1 MLSVRRLYIYL
12 VSGISLQSVAWAVIY
27 LLRSLLI
34 PDRDASTLELAF
46 FIAVIIIGFPIFL
59 AHWLWARRLANGDP
73 EEKAAIVRRAYLYGM
88 MAAFLIPMIA
98 NVDGFVGSLLRI
110 IVDVDPPR
118 WFYTSLS
125 PQNDLLNS
133 AIAIVILGLLWLYHR
148 MIVFSDAVQAPQVRD
163 LATVRRLYIY
173 AFSSAGL
180 IMTASAAMNL
190 LMWIMF
196 KIWGNVGDNGPGSE
210 LFIVEEIA
218 RLVVGIPL
226 WFIFWRSAQRLF
238 QGDSEEER
246 ASALRKLY
254 LYAVVFIS
262 AICAIF
268 MIILLL
274 SDTFRFVMNVPSIT
288 EPSQIRAPIATILVM
303 ALIWAYHTYVLRKD
317 MLAADERPRQAQIR
331 RLYFYLMAG
340 IGLGAFLIGLAGIL
354 NVLIDGIAAG
364 RYREALRDQA
374 SWFAA
379 AIFVGLPVWLL
390 PWWQAQRIAAVD
402 NPFGESERQSIVRK
416 IYLYLFLFAA
426 AMTTL
431 GSAVYIVSQIVDLA
445 LGGRS
450 STGLLSDL
458 AQAIAFTL
466 IAVSVWLYHSYVLR
480 SDGLMGKVERSRRQ
494 SSLRVSVLDGG
505 DGLLGRSLIDELEKE
520 LPDLIVQPV
529 GLSAQAAEAMGT
541 DFKEAISVN
550 TIADSDVIVGSW
562 SILAS
567 GTDERVPAVDIP
579 ATVEASEARKLIM
592 PTWEGDYLWA
602 GVDHWDDAAVVHQTV
617 QALKQIAAGD
627 EVKPTRPLGGAA
639 ILLIAAAGLIGVGII
654 ASVIIAI
661 FSEF

>member
-1 MLSVRRLYIYL
+1 
-12 VSGISLQSVAWAVIY
+12 
-27 LLRSLLI
+27 
-34 PDRDASTLELAF
+34 
-46 FIAVIIIGFPIFL
+46 
-59 AHWLWARRLANGDP
+59 
-73 EEKAAIVRRAYLYGM
+73 
-88 MAAFLIPMIA
+88 
-98 NVDGFVGSLLRI
+98 
-110 IVDVDPPR
+110 
-118 WFYTSLS
+118 
-125 PQNDLLNS
+125 
-133 AIAIVILGLLWLYHR
+133 
-148 MIVFSDAVQAPQVRD
+148 
-163 LATVRRLYIY
+163 
-173 AFSSAGL
+173 
-180 IMTASAAMNL
+180 MNL

-196 KIWGNVGDNGPGSE
+196 KIWGNVGDHGPGSE
-210 LFIVEEIA
+210 LFILEEIA
-218 RLVVGIPL
+218 RLSVGVAL
-226 WFIFWRSAQRLF
+226 WLIFWRSAQRLF

-254 LYAVVFIS
+254 LYAVVFVS
-262 AICAIF
+262 AIYAIL

-274 SDTFRFVMNVPSIT
+274 SDAFRFVMNVPSVSA
-288 EPSQIRAPIATILVM
+288 PSEVRTPIATILVM
-303 ALIWAYHTYVLRKD
+303 ALIWAYHTYVLRED
-317 MLAADERPRQAQIR
+317 MLSADEGPRQAQIR

-340 IGLGAFLIGLAGIL
+340 IGLAAFLIGLAGIL

-364 RYREALRDQA
+364 RFRQALKDQA

-390 PWWQAQRIAAVD
+390 PWWQAQRIAAID
-402 NPFGESERQSIVRK
+402 SPFGKAERQSIVRK

-431 GSAVYIVSQIVDLA
+431 GSAVYIVSQLVNLA

-466 IAVSVWLYHSYVLR
+466 IAVAVWLYHSYVLR
-480 SDGLMGKVERSRRQ
+480 SDGLMGKAEQSRRQ

-529 GLSAQAAEAMGT
+529 GLSPQAAKEMGT
-541 DFKEAISVN
+541 DFEESILVN

-562 SILAS
+562 SILAA
-567 GTDERVPAVDIP
+567 GNDERVPAIDIP
-579 ATVEASEARKLIM
+579 ATVEASEARKLVM

-602 GVDHWDDAAVVHQTV
+602 GVDHLDDAAVVHQTV
-617 QALKQIAAGD
+617 QALKQIASGD

-639 ILLIAAAGLIGVGII
+639 ILLIAIGGLIAAGII
-654 ASVIIAI
+654 ASVIITI
-661 FSEF
+661 FSEL